1 MFSSNLA
8 LYFVVEDVCN
18 PENVN
23 TDIKT
28 SKEISQLNK
37 EHQSIKEKDRNMF

>member
-8 LYFVVEDVCN
+8 LYFVVEEVCN
-18 PENVN
+18 PKNVN

-37 EHQSIKEKDRNMF
+37 EHQSIKEKDRKMF